1 MSIDGVIRNGTVVPD
16 HPLSLPE
23 GTRVRIEIAERQSP
37 QSPQPRQGGWWRGRV
52 QIAPDFDDL
61 PDDIAGAFGVNQQ

>member
-16 HPLSLPE
+16 QPLSLPE
-23 GTRVRIEIAERQSP
+23 GTRVRIEIAESEKP
-37 QSPQPRQGGWWRGRV
+37 QAAEQRQGGWWQGQV

-61 PDDIAGAFGVNQQ
+61 PDDIAGAFGVNEQ